1 MSREEFENYEEE
13 SLSEDLRRVREDMK
27 KIGGKAVKRYR
38 RDEDKR
44 LLFAKVIKIFGII
57 LIVIAAI
64 MSLSMLFKAGTLDS
78 GKGSYG
84 EFADLIG
91 VSSAIYEAQ
100 AMMRK
105 FSLFTFVLVSTPGI
119 IFVSLGYILE
129 SIVHKE
135 IDNKKIISLLRDNN
149 EMIYYQNSLIE
160 ENLID
165 KNND

>member
-78 GKGSYG
+78 DKGSYSA
-84 EFADLIG
+84 FADLMG
-91 VSSAIYEAQ
+91 LSAVYKAQ
-100 AMMRK
+100 SMLRK